1 MDKTRSIKIGIA
13 VLVIVTGT
21 LLAIPAQQP
30 VQADA
35 ADADGFQDGQGEAEQ
50 DFKRSSGQN
59 KDPGCSPENGVDYCT
74 AYKLGYESRWAHMWA
89 LYDCSSGEC
98 Q

>member
-1 MDKTRSIKIGIA
+1 MDKPKSIKIGIA
-13 VLVIVTGT
+13 VLAIVAST
-21 LLAIPAQQP
+21 LLAIPIQQP
-30 VQADA
+30 VQANE

-50 DFKRSSGQN
+50 DFKRSNGQN

-74 AYKLGYESRWAHMWA
+74 AYKLGYESRWAHMWTVF
-89 LYDCSSGEC
+89 DCRNGVC